1 MPSAPG
7 AARRCRT
14 RCQRILSLEDV
25 WEADPCWECG
35 KSRARAENDDA
46 ALFLW
51 YFWPSQKWEVSEI
64 SRGATRPCEISSSFA
79 NPLRPGFISDLVFSL
94 FLLFIPIKHPF
105 ALKGCSVLSSTSVQ
119 IRGRGRSNNVPS
131 HPATSCTKNG
141 GGKGTRS
148 PSITAG
154 KRKYIYLSQCDRIN
168 PPPQPCSSSDPAF
181 IGQGKCGMPQKLPH

>member
-1 MPSAPG
+1 MMMQRCSCGISGP
-7 AARRCRT
+7 ARSGKY
-14 RCQRILSLEDV
+14 QKSH
-25 WEADPCWECG
+25 EARLG
-35 KSRARAENDDA
+35 LVR
-46 ALFLW
+46 F
-51 YFWPSQKWEVSEI
+51 
-64 SRGATRPCEISSSFA
+64 SSSFA

-119 IRGRGRSNNVPS
+119 IRGRGRSNNVLS

-148 PSITAG
+148 PSIPAG
-154 KRKYIYLSQCDRIN
+154 KTKSISLLQCGRIN

-181 IGQGKCGMPQKLPH
+181 IRQGKCGMPQKLPH